1 MLYKIVLQ
9 SVTFELP
16 NELVLFNKDKVGKL
30 SQLTHHP
37 PHVTILFEARGH

>member
-1 MLYKIVLQ
+1 MLCKIVLR
-9 SVTFELP
+9 SVPLELP

-37 PHVTILFEARGH
+37 PHVTILFEASGH